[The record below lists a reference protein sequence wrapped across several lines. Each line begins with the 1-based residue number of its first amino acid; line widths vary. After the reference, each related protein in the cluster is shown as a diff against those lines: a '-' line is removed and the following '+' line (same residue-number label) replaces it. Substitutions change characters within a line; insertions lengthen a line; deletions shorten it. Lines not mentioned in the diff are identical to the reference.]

1 MKKPAPQGETP
12 AADWAAFLATT
23 ELLRGTAEASLQAI
37 AAEMELLPIKAGETL
52 IRQGDPGDSFYI
64 IVHGRLRAVL
74 QPAEGAEQLLREMQP
89 GESIGEIA
97 LLTGQARTA
106 TVYALED
113 SQVLRLAQS
122 TFARLATSTPA
133 VAKQI
138 EQKLL
143 DQIRRRHLRNALKTS
158 HLFQHLDEALLRD
171 LEAEVTWVALV
182 SGEKLV
188 RQGEVGDSMY
198 VVVSGRLRIVQ
209 QRDDG
214 IEHILREVGRGES
227 IGAIALLTEEERTAT
242 AYAIRDSEVACL
254 AKAGFDRLLT
264 KYPQAMTRTFTRGLV
279 EIIASYESKRTRTNT
294 HDALTIAI
302 LPAHPDLPLEEF
314 ARRLTQGLAA
324 LGPTLHLSSAKVDHL
339 LGENTIAQDDP
350 AVWDATD
357 VRLVSWLS
365 EQEAEHHYV
374 VYAADPT
381 LTAWTQRCLRQ
392 ADHVLIVGQ
401 ANHDPQPGP
410 LEVALQAL
418 EEHASRKQ
426 KSLVLLHRDSTTLP
440 VGTARWL
447 ALRQVDQHH
456 HVRWQR
462 AADFARLARRVTGR
476 AVGLVLGGGG
486 IRGMAHLGALRAL
499 EEAGM
504 AIDIIGGVSVGAIV
518 AGVYA
523 MGESVQASVQ
533 RLQALFAT
541 TPIDFTLPIVAL
553 STGRVQNEM
562 CQAIFGERT
571 IEDLWLPFFCL
582 STNLTRAEEVVHRTG
597 LLWRGVRASN
607 SAPGIL
613 PPMVEHGELLV
624 DGALL
629 NNLPID
635 IMRQFCGSGTVI
647 AVDVTPPVDLT
658 TIAPQREVVS
668 GWQALWDRVN
678 PWSSAG
684 TLPNITALLYRAGEV
699 GSVHALKKQVGQR
712 LADLYL
718 RPPVENFGMMEAR
731 AFEQIVELGY
741 HYTRDQLALWQNKPY
756 EQNNV

>member
-1 MKKPAPQGETP
+1 MKKIPAPAP
-12 AADWAAFLATT
+12 DWAIFLATT
-23 ELLRGTAEASLQAI
+23 ELLRGTEEASLQAI
-37 AAEMELLPIKAGETL
+37 ATEMELLPLKAGDTL
-52 IRQGDPGDSFYI
+52 IRQGDQGDSFYI
-64 IVHGRLRAVL
+64 IVRGRLRAVL
-74 QPAEGAEQLLREMQP
+74 QLTETTEQVLREMAP

-113 SQVLRLAQS
+113 AEVLRLAQT
-122 TFARLATSTPA
+122 TFDRLATSAPA

-143 DQIRRRHLRNALKTS
+143 DQIRRRQLRTALRTS
-158 HLFQHLDEALLRD
+158 HVFRLLDEALLRD
-171 LEAEVTWVALV
+171 LEAEVTWVSLV

-188 RQGEVGDSMY
+188 RQGEAGDSMY

-209 QRDDG
+209 QRAEG
-214 IEHILREVGRGES
+214 MEHTLREVGRGES
-227 IGAIALLTEEERTAT
+227 IGEIALLTEEERTAT
-242 AYAIRDSEVACL
+242 AYAIRDSEVARL
-254 AKAGFDRLLT
+254 DKAGFDRLLT
-264 KYPQAMTRTFTRGLV
+264 KYPHAMTRTFTRSLI
-279 EIIASYESKRTRTNT
+279 EIIASYENKHTRAKA
-294 HDALTIAI
+294 HDALTVAI

-314 ARRLTQGLAA
+314 ARRLAQGLAA

-339 LGENTIAQDDP
+339 LGENAIAQDDLE
-350 AVWDATD
+350 VWNATD

-365 EQEAEHHYV
+365 EQEFEHRYV
-374 VYAADPT
+374 LYAADPT
-381 LTAWTQRCLRQ
+381 LTPWTRRCLRQ
-392 ADHVLIVGQ
+392 ADHILIVGQ
-401 ANHDPQPGP
+401 ANHSPQPGP
-410 LEVALQAL
+410 LEAALQEL
-418 EEHASRKQ
+418 EERSSRKQ
-426 KSLVLLHRDSTTLP
+426 KSLVLLHRDSASPP

-447 ALRQVDQHH
+447 SLRQVDQHH
-456 HVRWQR
+456 HVRWLR
-462 AADFARLARRVTGR
+462 TADFARVARWVAGQP
-476 AVGLVLGGGG
+476 VGLVLGGGG

-504 AIDIIGGVSVGAIV
+504 AIDLIGGVSAGALV

-533 RLQALFAT
+533 RFKTLYAT
-541 TPIDFTLPIVAL
+541 TPLDITLPIVAL
-553 STGRVQNEM
+553 TTGKVQNEM
-562 CQAIFGERT
+562 YQAIFDERA

-582 STNLTRAEEVVHRTG
+582 STNLTRAEEVVHRAG

-635 IMRQFCGSGTVI
+635 IMRRFCGSGTVI

-658 TIAPQREVVS
+658 TIAPQSEVVS
-668 GWQALWDRVN
+668 GWQALWERVN
-678 PWSSAG
+678 PWAGPG

-718 RPPVENFGMMEAR
+718 RPPVENFGMMEAQ
-731 AFEQIVELGY
+731 AFDQIVELGY
-741 HYTRDQLALWQNKPY
+741 HYTREQLTLWQNNPY